1 MMWRLFE
8 MRKLVMWVL
17 VALVGLQ
24 TLSVMHRTVHQE
36 SVTQRVTQILTEQI
50 DLKETLSISTS
61 DVSVVERLLPDLW
74 SEHKSVTDCQLFDQ
88 ACPET
93 LQYVLNLV
101 IFTSP
106 LAMWLSMILLE
117 RFALFERF
125 YAVRGPPVK
134 TLI

>member
-36 SVTQRVTQILTEQI
+36 SVTQRATQILTEQI

-61 DVSVVERLLPDLW
+61 DVSVVKQLLPDLW

-93 LQYVLNLV
+93 LQCALNLV

>member
-17 VALVGLQ
+17 IALVGLQ
-24 TLSVMHRTVHQE
+24 TVSVMHRTVHQE
-36 SVTQRVTQILTEQI
+36 SVTQRATQILTEQI
-50 DLKETLSISTS
+50 ELKETLTISTS
-61 DVSVVERLLPDLW
+61 DVSVAHPLLPDLW
-74 SEHKSVTDCQLFDQ
+74 TEHKNATDCQLLDQ
-88 ACPET
+88 ACPDT
-93 LQYVLNLV
+93 LQCALNLL

-106 LAMWLSMILLE
+106 LAIWLSIILLE

-134 TLI
+134 ALI